1 MKETK
6 PHLNIKISTQKIEEN
21 NSSFIQIPFQK
32 EVNQVNESENLMISN
47 FIKTNNDMQID
58 NNINNNL
65 ITQSSSPY
73 ENQSLKEKFYQLKG
87 KKIT

>member
-32 EVNQVNESENLMISN
+32 EVNQVNESENLMKSN